1 MGTSDKLIE
10 VAANMG
16 VKAAILAVDR
26 PTPRLVRNVLEA
38 RLAGMEIIELPHL
51 YERFGGRVPVHHVV
65 DQWLLSSDGFHLL
78 SRDYIQKI
86 KRVLDCVVSGLL
98 LGLFAPLMVVIGLAI
113 RLESPGPVFYR
124 QNRVG
129 RGGRV
134 FSVFKFRSMRQDAE
148 KQGAQWARE
157 KDPRVTRVGRYIRAL
172 RFDELPQILNIFRG
186 DMSLVGPRPERPEF
200 IAQLEALIPYYSV
213 RHCVRPGLT
222 GWAQVN
228 YPYGASMEDAL
239 RKLEYDLYY
248 LKNMS
253 VLLDLKIILRT
264 VGVVLMSE
272 GAR

>member
-1 MGTSDKLIE
+1 
-10 VAANMG
+10 MG
-16 VKAAILAVDR
+16 VKAVILAVDR

-51 YERFGGRVPVHHVV
+51 YERFGGRVPVQHVV

-98 LGLFAPLMVVIGLAI
+98 LALFAPLMVVIALAI

-129 RGGRV
+129 RGGEV

-200 IAQLEALIPYYSV
+200 VEHLETAIPYYSV

-228 YPYGASMEDAL
+228 YPYGATIEDAL